1 MVAYDFHV
9 DKLTL
14 VVGDGLIKAGS
25 ASRGNSTEGGSSID
39 VIGASGLPAAG
50 PGQPAPD
57 PGEPGPG
64 PAGPDWERPGAYE
77 VAAGIFR
84 IPLPLPTDGLRA
96 VNVYAVVSEHG
107 LALIDGGWAVA
118 EAETQLRAALDL
130 IGFGLE
136 HITDFFV
143 THAHRDHYTLAA
155 QLRRSWNTR
164 ISIGAGER
172 ASMHQLAVRTEYAD
186 PSSVPLLVRAGAG
199 RLADAL
205 RAAETPFDRSV
216 WSLPDAWL
224 EDGEILRLDDRR
236 TLTVL
241 HTPGHTRGHIVFVD
255 GEHGVVFA
263 GDHVLP
269 HITPSVGYE
278 EVPPPSPLAGYLTSL
293 ALLRQLPDARLL
305 PAHGP
310 VAPSVHQRVDE
321 LLDHHARR
329 LELTVRP
336 LARNALTGYEVARAL
351 RWTRRERAF
360 DELDPFNQALATLE
374 TVAHLEVLAER
385 GRVTRLDDAS
395 GVRRYR
401 A

>member
-1 MVAYDFHV
+1 
-9 DKLTL
+9 
-14 VVGDGLIKAGS
+14 
-25 ASRGNSTEGGSSID
+25 
-39 VIGASGLPAAG
+39 
-50 PGQPAPD
+50 
-57 PGEPGPG
+57 
-64 PAGPDWERPGAYE
+64 
-77 VAAGIFR
+77 
-84 IPLPLPTDGLRA
+84 
-96 VNVYAVVSEHG
+96 
-107 LALIDGGWAVA
+107 
-118 EAETQLRAALDL
+118 
-130 IGFGLE
+130 
-136 HITDFFV
+136 
-143 THAHRDHYTLAA
+143 
-155 QLRRSWNTR
+155 
-164 ISIGAGER
+164 
-172 ASMHQLAVRTEYAD
+172 
-186 PSSVPLLVRAGAG
+186 
-199 RLADAL
+199 
-205 RAAETPFDRSV
+205 V

-241 HTPGHTRGHIVFVD
+241 HTPGHTRGHVVFVD

-385 GRVTRLDDAS
+385 GRVTLLDDAS